1 MADEERRTW
10 SAWDAEGIDGVY
22 ILDPDGFRDRPDDTL
37 YTRDEFVQIRGR
49 STVGPVE
56 SLPRMRASW
65 RS

>member
-1 MADEERRTW
+1 MAEDRRTW
-10 SAWDAEGIDGVY
+10 REWDVEGIAGLYV
-22 ILDPDGFRDRPDDTL
+22 LDPGEFRDRPDDTL